1 MGSLI
6 MTLGAMAAEH
16 VFYGE
21 NSQGVSGDV
30 ASATAT
36 AAAMVGIWAMG
47 PDPVHMSGSLELD
60 DDVALVLKRL
70 ERIGSSIMN
79 RAGSPGMLGDNP
91 IGAVLANP
99 DKKRAAAQ
107 ILGQAYVTA
116 YALMASN
123 RSSLEAIA
131 DTLIERKEL
140 HGDEVGEL
148 LERVGLTR
156 PELDLLDPAT
166 WPSV

>member
-1 MGSLI
+1 
-6 MTLGAMAAEH
+6 
-16 VFYGE
+16 
-21 NSQGVSGDV
+21 
-30 ASATAT
+30 
-36 AAAMVGIWAMG
+36 MG

-60 DDVALVLKRL
+60 DDVAPVLKRL

-116 YALMASN
+116 YALMAAN
-123 RSSLEAIA
+123 RSSPGGHRRHADRAQGAPRRRGGRAARARGAHPARARSARSRHLAQRMTEPSNIA
-131 DTLIERKEL
+131 KSADESTVRAGVRRTSARSRER
-140 HGDEVGEL
+140 
-148 LERVGLTR
+148 
-156 PELDLLDPAT
+156 
-166 WPSV
+166 SQS

>member
-1 MGSLI
+1 
-6 MTLGAMAAEH
+6 
-16 VFYGE
+16 
-21 NSQGVSGDV
+21 
-30 ASATAT
+30 
-36 AAAMVGIWAMG
+36 
-47 PDPVHMSGSLELD
+47 
-60 DDVALVLKRL
+60 
-70 ERIGSSIMN
+70 
-79 RAGSPGMLGDNP
+79 MLGDNP

-116 YALMASN
+116 YALMAAN

-148 LERVGLTR
+148 LERAGLTR
-156 PELDLLDPAT
+156 PELDLRDPAT